1 MAETWTS
8 ISTGFLY
15 FTLYCGCVGFVVI
28 NGIIDLSQCLAENQG
43 GRLKEV
49 IIIGIPTAFQLF
61 PRLRQV
67 KVELF
72 AFLGYS
78 AALIDNF

>member
-8 ISTGFLY
+8 ISTGFLC

-28 NGIIDLSQCLAENQG
+28 NGIIDLSQCLAENRGHQG

-61 PRLRQV
+61 PRV
-67 KVELF
+67 
-72 AFLGYS
+72 
-78 AALIDNF
+78 